1 MIKSILCLTALLF
14 LAPTSAMDMRLYHTA
29 NCGGGNFDI
38 CGGLPPNSCC
48 GNTGNLWES
57 CQPVGTPPH
66 NYARLDTTAYSGTP
80 SDSNSCANVLQ
91 TRPACVSISGNIIQG
106 CKYRLEYI
114 GCTRGICRMAVAEDA
129 KKECMEPDM
138 TGWEDKNGTTY
149 ALFKNGTAYQ
159 KLAHLRGKEKSD
171 FNLGSY
177 FKENADGV
185 TARSDG
191 SQIVRPRDSPTTKV
205 Q

>member
-1 MIKSILCLTALLF
+1 VQWTCVSTTQQTVAGETLTSVGAYHPIHAAATQATFGRVASLLV
-14 LAPTSAMDMRLYHTA
+14 PH
-29 NCGGGNFDI
+29 
-38 CGGLPPNSCC
+38 
-48 GNTGNLWES
+48 
-57 CQPVGTPPH
+57 PH

-80 SDSNSCANVLQ
+80 SDSNSCADVLQ

-114 GCTRGICRMAVAEDA
+114 GCTRGICRLAVAEDA

-138 TGWEDKNGTTY
+138 TGWEDENGTIY

-159 KLAHLRGKEKSD
+159 KLAHIRGKEKSD

-177 FKENADGV
+177 FKENADRV

-191 SQIVRPRDSPTTKV
+191 SQIARPHDSPTTKV